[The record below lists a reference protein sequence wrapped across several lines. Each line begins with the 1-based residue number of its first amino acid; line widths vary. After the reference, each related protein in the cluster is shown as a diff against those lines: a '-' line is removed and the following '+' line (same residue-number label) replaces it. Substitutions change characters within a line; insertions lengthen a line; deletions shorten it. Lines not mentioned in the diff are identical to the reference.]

1 MTTTRSGIERP
12 GRPIADL
19 VSGVPVL
26 ARRLALCVSG
36 AALALSAH
44 AFGVGDHVLIAGTTA
59 LVAVLT
65 GVAADRL
72 LSQDA
77 RVLRLEQRLAA
88 LEQEIAAM
96 RTAAPGTPRRA
107 PNESP
112 RSAPAL
118 PPGASVA
125 TIAQRPGIVFSDG
138 TVLVQTL
145 AGYRQF
151 ASVADAQLYLGTSR
165 GKGSRLAS

>member
-1 MTTTRSGIERP
+1 MTTTRSGTEAL

-19 VSGVPVL
+19 VHGVPVL

-36 AALALSAH
+36 AAIALSAH
-44 AFGVGDHVLIAGTTA
+44 AFGVGDHVLISGTTA
-59 LVAVLT
+59 LIAALT

-77 RVLRLEQRLAA
+77 RVLRLEQRLAT
-88 LEQEIAAM
+88 LEQEISVT
-96 RTAAPGTPRRA
+96 RTAAPGTPR
-107 PNESP
+107 PVPKTSLP
-112 RSAPAL
+112 SVPAL

-151 ASVADAQLYLGTSR
+151 ASVADAQLYLGSSR
-165 GKGSRLAS
+165 AKGSRLAS